1 MVNFGLSLQQQLL
14 DAPTN
19 DNILE
24 KENKNNRYLIT
35 NFPQYFLL
43 LLDCIL
49 AFTQIK
55 LFPHMLWMEVG
66 QNTLVGPGE
75 ALPIGPKSVFRVIC
89 FWLPNRV

>member
-1 MVNFGLSLQQQLL
+1 MRRQTIIFLKKK
-14 DAPTN
+14 T
-19 DNILE
+19 IY
-24 KENKNNRYLIT
+24 RYLIT
-35 NFPQYFLL
+35 NFLQYFLL

-55 LFPHMLWMEVG
+55 LFPHMMWMEVG
-66 QNTLVGPGE
+66 QSTLVGPGE